1 MSTGI
6 GGTKRENTSNEG
18 FAKKVGIFEA
28 KVIAIN
34 PTIEQYKSILGM
46 ELKDDSKAAEYL
58 NERDGNTVLRVD
70 FWLEDVKN
78 GDKFKVNFFLE
89 NKERTNKDET
99 KHQYINN
106 VGSCSWASDVDDLP
120 EWFSARDYRV
130 AYVGEEDFYNFV
142 RTWLCELDYRSDDT
156 TLQIDWKKL
165 MKGNV
170 RDLKDQIDG
179 DYCGNVGA
187 LATIITKEK
196 DGEVKEYQG
205 IYNKSFVPAYA
216 LKNFKLVD
224 YSNSKVIE
232 GLASKKSK
240 DLKPHERFVLNV
252 TGEYGCK
259 DYYTFKEITDYNPDD
274 NLVSSDAAISE
285 EDSDY

>member
-1 MSTGI
+1 MSGI
-6 GGTKRENTSNEG
+6 GGTKRENTGSGE

-28 KVIAIN
+28 KVIAVN

-58 NERDGNTVLRVD
+58 SERDGNTVLRVD

-106 VGSCSWASDVDDLP
+106 VGSCSWASDESELP

-142 RTWLCELDYRSDDT
+142 RTWLCELDYRSDET

-170 RDLKDQIDG
+170 RDLKDQVDG
-179 DYCGNVGA
+179 DYCGHVGA

-224 YSNSKVIE
+224 YSSSKVIE

-259 DYYTFKEITDYNPDD
+259 DYYTFKEITEYNPDD
-274 NLVSSDAAISE
+274 NLVASNAAISE
-285 EDSDY
+285 EEGDY